1 MGVNTHT
8 IILGARRG
16 EIQFRRGQVRNIVKM
31 SLAGG
36 LVHFAPR
43 GADQGVF
50 RNRLLYC
57 LTEDDASASATL

>member
-36 LVHFAPR
+36 VVHFAPR
-43 GADQGVF
+43 GPIKGFSGIAFFIV
-50 RNRLLYC
+50 
-57 LTEDDASASATL
+57 